1 MTSDVHAGRTAVV
14 TGAAS
19 GMGRA
24 VARLL
29 AMQGASVLGLDQ
41 DLGGLEETFRD
52 LPAHAFAEVDLVSS
66 DWVTCLEQLTTVDIL
81 VNAAG
86 ILKRHPFQ
94 SHPVDDW
101 RKTFDVNVHAPFRLS
116 RYVAARHVAAR
127 TSGVIVN
134 ICSIE
139 SFVGAPGHAAYTA
152 SKTALLMLTRALA
165 YELAPHGV
173 RVVGVAPGV
182 VETSMNADVRSRPDY
197 ADRMR
202 GLIPAGRFGEA
213 REVAAV
219 ISFLAS
225 PQASYVNGA
234 VVPVDGGFLIA

>member
-1 MTSDVHAGRTAVV
+1 MTSEVHAGRTAVV

-29 AMQGASVLGLDQ
+29 AAQGATVLGLDR
-41 DLGGLEETFRD
+41 DLAGLQETFRD
-52 LPAHAFAEVDLVSS
+52 LPAHAFAEIDLVSS
-66 DWVTCLEQLTTVDIL
+66 DWVTRLDQLTAVDIL

-86 ILKRHPFQ
+86 ILKRHPFA

-101 RKTFDVNVHAPFRLS
+101 RQTFDVNVRAPFRLS
-116 RYVAARHVAAR
+116 RYVAARHVAAG

-202 GLIPAGRFGEA
+202 DLIPAGRFGQA
-213 REVAAV
+213 HEVAAV